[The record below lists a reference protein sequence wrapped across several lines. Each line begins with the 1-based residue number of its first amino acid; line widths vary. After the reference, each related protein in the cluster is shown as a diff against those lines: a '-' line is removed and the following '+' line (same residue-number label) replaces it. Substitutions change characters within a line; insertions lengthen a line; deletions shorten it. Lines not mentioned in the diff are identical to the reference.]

1 MRIRLSKL
9 WSWLGAGDKGKKSS
23 PTKPNFLNRR
33 IFLLVKKDSPRQAK
47 YWAQVEPVSWI
58 LEQELG
64 MNPLGTMLNRVW
76 RVHWMGLED
85 EPGFGP
91 ELVREQELLA
101 WIRDSQESQS

>member
-9 WSWLGAGDKGKKSS
+9 WPWARMEDKGKSQV
-23 PTKPNFLNRR
+23 PPNFLGRR
-33 IFLLVKKDSPRQAK
+33 IFLLVKKDSPIQAK

-58 LEQELG
+58 AEQELG

-76 RVHWMGLED
+76 RVRWMGLED

-101 WIRDSQESQS
+101 WIRESEPGQG